1 MLYTVCLFSSHI
13 PKKKKYER
21 SRFHTLSHVGAKLS
35 ESSMTVLSLTADPG
49 VDRCNSNSESLE
61 IKDVLEIF
69 KMITI
74 QKRNKLN
81 NSSMQGVYTSIL
93 CLYHVPDIS

>member
-13 PKKKKYER
+13 PKKKNER

-61 IKDVLEIF
+61 IKDVLEIL

-81 NSSMQGVYTSIL
+81 NSSMQGVYYACTMFLIF
-93 CLYHVPDIS
+93 HRN

>member
-13 PKKKKYER
+13 PKKKKSER

-61 IKDVLEIF
+61 IKDVLE
-69 KMITI
+69 MITI

-81 NSSMQGVYTSIL
+81 NSSMQGVYYACTMFLIF
-93 CLYHVPDIS
+93 HRN